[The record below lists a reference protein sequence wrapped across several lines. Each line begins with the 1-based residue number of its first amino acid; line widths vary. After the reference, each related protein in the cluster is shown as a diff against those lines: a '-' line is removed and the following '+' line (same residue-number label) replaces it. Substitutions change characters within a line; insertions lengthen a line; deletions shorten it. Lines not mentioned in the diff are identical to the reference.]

1 MNWMADERGER
12 RMIAAEANTLG
23 EALDAHQRTERG
35 RVRTFLRRLA
45 RRPSAFVSAVVLLLV
60 ILAALAAPLIAPD
73 SPNAISPDLRKAPSH
88 AHPFGTDEV
97 GRDVLSRVIYGG
109 RVSLRVGVIAI
120 GIALIAGTL
129 FGLTAGYKGGWVDSV
144 IMRVMDIMLAFPGF
158 LLAIAIVA
166 ILGPGLYNVM
176 IAVGIEAIPVYARTA
191 RGSVLSAKEE
201 EYVLGARAIGLGH
214 ARILFRYILP
224 NILAPLIVLA
234 TLGVGIAILSAAGL
248 SYLGL
253 GAQPPTAEWGAM
265 LSAARAFIR
274 QAWWMSTF
282 PGIAIML
289 VVLALN
295 LFGDGL
301 REILDPRV
309 RD

>member
-1 MNWMADERGER
+1 MA
-12 RMIAAEANTLG
+12 
-23 EALDAHQRTERG
+23 
-35 RVRTFLRRLA
+35 
-45 RRPSAFVSAVVLLLV
+45 SAIVLLLV
-60 ILAALAAPLIAPD
+60 IVAAVIAPLIAPD
-73 SPNAISPDLRKAPSH
+73 NPNAISPDLRKAPSH

-129 FGLTAGYKGGWVDSV
+129 LGLVAGYKGGWADSI
-144 IMRVMDIMLAFPGF
+144 IMRLMDIMLAFPGF

-265 LSAARAFIR
+265 LAAARAFVR

-282 PGIAIML
+282 PGIAIMV
-289 VVLALN
+289 VVLTLN

>member
-1 MNWMADERGER
+1 MEADQRVAGSAPR
-12 RMIAAEANTLG
+12 SGGRTLDD
-23 EALDAHQRTERG
+23 LQRTRRTVVG
-35 RVRTFLRRLA
+35 RFLRRLA
-45 RRPSAFVSAVVLLLV
+45 RRPGALISALVL
-60 ILAALAAPLIAPD
+60 ILIVGAAIVAPLVSPD
-73 SPNAISPDLRKAPSH
+73 DPNAISPDLRKPPSH
-88 AHPFGTDEV
+88 THLLGTDEL
-97 GRDVLSRVIYGG
+97 GRDVLSRIIYGG
-109 RVSLRVGVIAI
+109 RVSLRVGVVAI
-120 GIALIAGTL
+120 GIALLTGSL
-129 FGLTAGYKGGWVDSV
+129 LGLVAGYQGGWVDSV
-144 IMRVMDIMLAFPGF
+144 IMRAMDVMLAFPGF
-158 LLAIAIVA
+158 LLAISIVA
-166 ILGPGLYNVM
+166 ILGPGLNNVM

-191 RGSVLSAKEE
+191 RGSTLSTKEE
-201 EYVLGARAIGLGH
+201 EYVIGARAMGANH

-265 LSAARAFIR
+265 LSAARSFVR

-282 PGIAIML
+282 PGVAIMI

-301 REILDPRV
+301 REIFDPRL

>member
-1 MNWMADERGER
+1 
-12 RMIAAEANTLG
+12 MIGPNANQLKLNKPF
-23 EALDAHQRTERG
+23 A
-35 RVRTFLRRLA
+35 
-45 RRPSAFVSAVVLLLV
+45 LLL
-60 ILAALAAPLIAPD
+60 D
-73 SPNAISPDLRKAPSH
+73 
-88 AHPFGTDEV
+88 
-97 GRDVLSRVIYGG
+97 
-109 RVSLRVGVIAI
+109 
-120 GIALIAGTL
+120 
-129 FGLTAGYKGGWVDSV
+129 GLTNS
-144 IMRVMDIMLAFPGF
+144 GF
-158 LLAIAIVA
+158 SAIVA

-191 RGSVLSAKEE
+191 RSSVLSAKEE
-201 EYVLGARAIGLGH
+201 EFVLGARAVGLGH

-248 SYLGL
+248 SYL
-253 GAQPPTAEWGAM
+253 EWGAM

-282 PGIAIML
+282 PGIAIMA

>member
-1 MNWMADERGER
+1 
-12 RMIAAEANTLG
+12 
-23 EALDAHQRTERG
+23 
-35 RVRTFLRRLA
+35 
-45 RRPSAFVSAVVLLLV
+45 
-60 ILAALAAPLIAPD
+60 
-73 SPNAISPDLRKAPSH
+73 
-88 AHPFGTDEV
+88 
-97 GRDVLSRVIYGG
+97 VLSRVIYGG

-120 GIALIAGTL
+120 GIALVAGTL
-129 FGLTAGYKGGWVDSV
+129 LGLIAGYKGGWADSV
-144 IMRVMDIMLAFPGF
+144 IMRLMDIMLAFPGF

-191 RGSVLSAKEE
+191 RSSVLSTKEE
-201 EYVLGARAIGLGH
+201 EFVLGARAVGLGH

-282 PGIAIML
+282 PGTAIMA

>member
-1 MNWMADERGER
+1 
-12 RMIAAEANTLG
+12 
-23 EALDAHQRTERG
+23 
-35 RVRTFLRRLA
+35 
-45 RRPSAFVSAVVLLLV
+45 
-60 ILAALAAPLIAPD
+60 
-73 SPNAISPDLRKAPSH
+73 
-88 AHPFGTDEV
+88 
-97 GRDVLSRVIYGG
+97 VIYGG
-109 RVSLRVGVIAI
+109 RISLRVGVIAI
-120 GIALIAGTL
+120 GIAVTVGTVL
-129 FGLTAGYKGGWVDSV
+129 GLVAGYAGGWVDSV
-144 IMRVMDIMLAFPGF
+144 IMRLMDIMLAFPGF

-166 ILGPGLYNVM
+166 ILGPGLTNVM
-176 IAVGIEAIPVYARTA
+176 IAVGIEAIPVYARTS
-191 RGSVLSAKEE
+191 RGSVLSTKEE
-201 EYVLGARAIGLGH
+201 EYVLGARAVGLGH
-214 ARILFRYILP
+214 SRILSRYILP

-265 LSAARAFIR
+265 LAAARAFIR

-282 PGIAIML
+282 PGVAIMV

>member
-1 MNWMADERGER
+1 MTGSSDRSLR
-12 RMIAAEANTLG
+12 Q
-23 EALDAHQRTERG
+23 ALDLAQRPRRG
-35 RVRTFLRRLA
+35 RMGHFLHRLL
-45 RRPSAFVSAVVLLLV
+45 RRPSAMASAVL
-60 ILAALAAPLIAPD
+60 ILIVTAAAVFAPLIAPYH
-73 SPNAISPDLRKAPSH
+73 PNEITPQLRTAPSR
-88 AHPFGTDEV
+88 AHLFGTDEV

-109 RVSLRVGVIAI
+109 RVSLRVGIIAI

-129 FGLTAGYKGGWVDSV
+129 LGLSAGYRGGWVDSL
-144 IMRVMDIMLAFPGF
+144 IMRAMDIMLAFPGF

-176 IAVGIEAIPVYARTA
+176 IAVGIEAIPVYARTS
-191 RGSVLSAKEE
+191 RSSVLSAKEE
-201 EYVLGARAIGLGH
+201 EYVVSALAIGASH
-214 ARILFRYILP
+214 PRILFQYVLP

-253 GAQPPTAEWGAM
+253 GAQPPTAEWGAT
-265 LSAARAFIR
+265 LASARGFIR

-282 PGIAIML
+282 PGLAIL
-289 VVLALN
+289 IVVLALN

-309 RD
+309 QR

>member
-1 MNWMADERGER
+1 MIASETMPLSQALDERER
-12 RMIAAEANTLG
+12 P
-23 EALDAHQRTERG
+23 QRG
-35 RVRTFLRRLA
+35 RFRRFGLRLVL
-45 RRPSAFVSAVVLLLV
+45 RPSAMVSAVFLLLV
-60 ILAALAAPLIAPD
+60 IVAAIIAPLIAPHD
-73 SPNAISPDLRKAPSH
+73 PNAISADLRKAPTRSH
-88 AHPFGTDEV
+88 LFGTDEV
-97 GRDVLSRVIYGG
+97 GRDVLSRVIYGA
-109 RVSLRVGVIAI
+109 RVSLRVGLIAI

-129 FGLTAGYKGGWVDSV
+129 LGLIAGYKGGWADSL
-144 IMRVMDIMLAFPGF
+144 IMRLMDVMLAFPGF

-176 IAVGIEAIPVYARTA
+176 IAVGIEAIPVYARTS
-191 RGSVLSAKEE
+191 RSSVLGMKEE

-214 ARILFRYILP
+214 SRILFRYILP

-265 LSAARAFIR
+265 LASARAFVR

-282 PGIAIML
+282 PGVAIMA

>member
-1 MNWMADERGER
+1 MSAA
-12 RMIAAEANTLG
+12 AAEAGALG
-23 EALDAHQRTERG
+23 QALEERDRPQRG

-45 RRPSAFVSAVVLLLV
+45 RRPAAMASAVFLLLV
-60 ILAALAAPLIAPD
+60 ILAAVAAPLISPD
-73 SPNAISPDLRKAPSH
+73 SPDAISPDLRKAPSR

-120 GIALIAGTL
+120 GIALVAGTL
-129 FGLTAGYKGGWVDSV
+129 LGLIAGYKGGWADSV
-144 IMRVMDIMLAFPGF
+144 IMRLMDIMLAFPGF

-191 RGSVLSAKEE
+191 RSSVLSAKEE
-201 EYVLGARAIGLGH
+201 EFVLGARAVGLGH

-282 PGIAIML
+282 PGIAIMA

>member
-1 MNWMADERGER
+1 MTASQAMPLSRALDERER
-12 RMIAAEANTLG
+12 T
-23 EALDAHQRTERG
+23 QRG
-35 RVRTFLRRLA
+35 RIRGFLSRLS
-45 RRPSAFVSAVVLLLV
+45 RRPSAMVSAVVLLMLIV
-60 ILAALAAPLIAPD
+60 AAIIAPVIAPYD
-73 SPNAISPDLRKAPSH
+73 PDAISPDLRKAPSH

-120 GIALIAGTL
+120 GIALTAGTL
-129 FGLTAGYKGGWVDSV
+129 LGLVAGYTGGWADSV
-144 IMRVMDIMLAFPGF
+144 IMRLMDIMLAFPGF

-166 ILGPGLYNVM
+166 ILGPGLTNVM
-176 IAVGIEAIPVYARTA
+176 IAVGIEAIPVYARTS
-191 RGSVLSAKEE
+191 RGSVLSAKET

-214 ARILFRYILP
+214 SRILFRYILP

-265 LSAARAFIR
+265 LAAARAFIR
-274 QAWWMSTF
+274 QAWWISTF

>member
-1 MNWMADERGER
+1 MPDHSSTERSIALDQGEAGGGSR
-12 RMIAAEANTLG
+12 ARHFLSRLLQRPGAAISAAVLTVVIAA
-23 EALDAHQRTERG
+23 AL
-35 RVRTFLRRLA
+35 L
-45 RRPSAFVSAVVLLLV
+45 
-60 ILAALAAPLIAPD
+60 APLIAPD
-73 SPNAISPDLRKAPSH
+73 SPNEISPNLRKAPSH
-88 AHPFGTDEV
+88 AHLLGTDDL
-97 GRDVLSRVIYGG
+97 GRDILSRIIYGA

-120 GIALIAGTL
+120 GIALVAGTL
-129 FGLTAGYKGGWVDSV
+129 LGLAAGYWGGLADSL
-144 IMRVMDIMLAFPGF
+144 IMRFMDVMLAFPGF

-166 ILGPGLYNVM
+166 VLGPGLYNVM
-176 IAVGIEAIPVYARTA
+176 IAVGIEAIPVYARTS
-191 RGSVLSAKEE
+191 RGSVLSTKEQ
-201 EYVLGARAIGLGH
+201 EYVIGARAMGAGH
-214 ARILFRYILP
+214 GRILFRYILP

-265 LSAARAFIR
+265 LASARSFVR

-282 PGIAIML
+282 PGLAIMI
-289 VVLALN
+289 VVLSLN

-301 REILDPRV
+301 REILDPRI

>member
-1 MNWMADERGER
+1 MTGSRLDSSR
-12 RMIAAEANTLG
+12 L
-23 EALDAHQRTERG
+23 ALDLDQGPRQG
-35 RVRTFLRRLA
+35 RAGHFLRRLL
-45 RRPSAFVSAVVLLLV
+45 RRPAAMVSAILIV
-60 ILAALAAPLIAPD
+60 IVTAAALFAPLLAPYR
-73 SPNAISPDLRKAPSH
+73 PNEITPQLRKAPSS
-88 AHPFGTDEV
+88 AHLFGTDEV

-109 RVSLRVGVIAI
+109 RVSLRVGLIAI

-129 FGLTAGYKGGWVDSV
+129 LGLSAGYRGGWVDSV
-144 IMRVMDIMLAFPGF
+144 IMRAMDIMLAFPGF

-176 IAVGIEAIPVYARTA
+176 IAVGIEAIPVYARTS
-191 RGSVLSAKEE
+191 RSSVLSTKEE
-201 EYVLGARAIGLGH
+201 EYVVSALAIGASH
-214 ARILFRYILP
+214 RRILFRYILP

-265 LSAARAFIR
+265 LASARGFIR

-282 PGIAIML
+282 PGLAIMV

-309 RD
+309 RR

>member
-1 MNWMADERGER
+1 MTAATAEIAETPLLLLQERER
-12 RMIAAEANTLG
+12 
-23 EALDAHQRTERG
+23 AHRG
-35 RVRTFLRRLA
+35 RIRTFFRRLFN
-45 RRPSAFVSAVVLLLV
+45 RPGAWISALVLALVV
-60 ILAALAAPLIAPD
+60 LAALAAPLIAPAD
-73 SPNAISPDLRKAPSH
+73 PEAISPQLRKPPSG

-109 RVSLRVGVIAI
+109 RVSLRVGLIAI
-120 GIALIAGTL
+120 GIALVGGTL
-129 FGLTAGYKGGWVDSV
+129 LGLVAGYKGGWLDSL
-144 IMRVMDIMLAFPGF
+144 IMRLMDIMLAFPGF

-191 RGSVLSAKEE
+191 RGSVLGVKEE
-201 EYVLGARAIGLGH
+201 EFVLGARAIGLGH
-214 ARILFRYILP
+214 GRILFRYILP

-253 GAQPPTAEWGAM
+253 GAQPPTPEWGAM
-265 LSAARAFIR
+265 LSAARGFIR

-289 VVLALN
+289 IVLALN

-301 REILDPRV
+301 RDILDPRV

>member
-1 MNWMADERGER
+1 MTGSRLDSSQR
-12 RMIAAEANTLG
+12 
-23 EALDAHQRTERG
+23 ALDLVQRPRPG
-35 RVRTFLRRLA
+35 RAGHFLHRLLRRPAAL
-45 RRPSAFVSAVVLLLV
+45 VSAVLIV
-60 ILAALAAPLIAPD
+60 IVTAAALFAPLLAPYR
-73 SPNAISPDLRKAPSH
+73 PNEITPQLRKAPSS
-88 AHPFGTDEV
+88 AHLFGTDEV

-109 RVSLRVGVIAI
+109 RTSLRVGLIAI

-129 FGLTAGYKGGWVDSV
+129 LGLSAGYRGGWVDSV
-144 IMRVMDIMLAFPGF
+144 IMRAMDIMLAFPGF

-176 IAVGIEAIPVYARTA
+176 IAVGIEAIPVYARTS
-191 RGSVLSAKEE
+191 RSSVLSTKEE
-201 EYVLGARAIGLGH
+201 EYVVSALAIGASH
-214 ARILFRYILP
+214 RRILFRYVLP

-265 LSAARAFIR
+265 LASARGFIR

-282 PGIAIML
+282 PGLAIMV

-309 RD
+309 RR

>member
-1 MNWMADERGER
+1 M
-12 RMIAAEANTLG
+12 
-23 EALDAHQRTERG
+23 
-35 RVRTFLRRLA
+35 
-45 RRPSAFVSAVVLLLV
+45 VSAILIV
-60 ILAALAAPLIAPD
+60 IVTAAALFAPLLAPYR
-73 SPNAISPDLRKAPSH
+73 PNEITPQLRKAPSS
-88 AHPFGTDEV
+88 AHLFGTDEV

-109 RVSLRVGVIAI
+109 RVSLRVGLIAI

-129 FGLTAGYKGGWVDSV
+129 LGLSAGYRGGWVDSV
-144 IMRVMDIMLAFPGF
+144 IMRAMDIMLAFPGF

-176 IAVGIEAIPVYARTA
+176 IAVGIEAIPVYARTS
-191 RGSVLSAKEE
+191 RSSVLSTKEE
-201 EYVLGARAIGLGH
+201 EYVVSALAIGASH
-214 ARILFRYILP
+214 RRILFRYILP

-265 LSAARAFIR
+265 LASARGFIR

-282 PGIAIML
+282 PGLAIMV

-309 RD
+309 RR